1 MRTTATAA
9 STIIIMTQADTPFG
23 LGVGESLCFAAT
35 WVPGSGGLPF
45 GVVSVEGGCE
55 TIVVPSKFVPK
66 KKKRYKDELRKDGL
80 RVSLHTGTFVSY
92 RGSSAEAIPRHLF
105 STLAQHVLNGYW
117 ANIGYWWRPFK
128 RFHNQANSGVKTG
141 CQEL

>member
-55 TIVVPSKFVPK
+55 TIVVPSKFVPSIVV
-66 KKKRYKDELRKDGL
+66 ENGL
-80 RVSLHTGTFVSY
+80 QLSESSSLGEQPETSVSSLHC
-92 RGSSAEAIPRHLF
+92 SSALF
-105 STLAQHVLNGYW
+105 SIKLMGNTCHTRLLSVIENPRSLFKALSITLSSSN
-117 ANIGYWWRPFK
+117 
-128 RFHNQANSGVKTG
+128 
-141 CQEL
+141 